1 MASSKSQTIL
11 CHVCLKDFSD
21 SIDLDPS
28 DNCHRRNHSNLL
40 RHLDESFVKTSMHKL
55 LKSCILE
62 LKTRVISF
70 DEILKFIFSS
80 RTCGVSRSSTRT
92 RRAYALDLFLATL
105 LRPAVAHSSKISQDA
120 TRVFL
125 ILFFGFRSVLRTPL
139 KSFYHQH
146 YFSWP
151 PFRSSNSTQT
161 FS

>member
-80 RTCGVSRSSTRT
+80 RAPRLTTYSARDLASC
-92 RRAYALDLFLATL
+92 ALDLFMTTSLWSGSVAFFELHSNFFLPLPSRL
-105 LRPAVAHSSKISQDA
+105 LDNDFTGRYS
-120 TRVFL
+120 RVL
-125 ILFFGFRSVLRTPL
+125 ILLII
-139 KSFYHQH
+139 
-146 YFSWP
+146 
-151 PFRSSNSTQT
+151 
-161 FS
+161 

>member
-40 RHLDESFVKTSMHKL
+40 RRLDESFVKTSMHKL

-80 RTCGVSRSSTRT
+80 RAARLTAHSARDLTS
-92 RRAYALDLFLATL
+92 YALDLFMTTSLCSGSVAFFELHSNFFLPLPSRL
-105 LRPAVAHSSKISQDA
+105 LDNDFTGRSSRFS
-120 TRVFL
+120 FL
-125 ILFFGFRSVLRTPL
+125 NNLNYLFFDSLSIAPRDL
-139 KSFYHQH
+139 
-146 YFSWP
+146 
-151 PFRSSNSTQT
+151 
-161 FS
+161 